1 MRKQQ
6 GFTIIELVVVI
17 VILGILAAI
26 AAPKFLNL
34 QGDARRTVIQGVEG
48 ALRGAASIVHAKALI
63 AGGDPATVTADGNT
77 YAVSKRYPAATSI
90 TTASTGSIVS
100 LNPAS
105 DFTLVTSGT
114 PVNAVEVRH
123 ARAATP
129 ANCYVRYTEPA
140 TLGAEPVFATDFT
153 GC

>member
-1 MRKQQ
+1 MNKQQ

-63 AGGDPATVTADGNT
+63 AGGDPASVTADGNT
-77 YAVSKRYPAATSI
+77 YTVSKRYPAAGSI
-90 TTASTGSIVS
+90 TTATGSIVQ
-100 LNPAS
+100 LNPAA

-114 PVNAVEVRH
+114 PVNAVEIRH

-140 TLGAEPVFATDFT
+140 TLGAEPSYATDYT